1 MPRNFQENQEST
13 MQKFR
18 TCFFI
23 ATCLCLSQQA
33 AFADEAV
40 DTTISPPIEEGV
52 DTINPSSIDVGG
64 VDTTMTRPVE
74 GSDTSDPQTE
84 YYSTTDI
91 DDTSS
96 TAKDVLS
103 ELIIRPV
110 AVIGSVTGL
119 AIFVIASP
127 VSGLASIPEPH
138 DAFKTTWDDFV
149 VTPYHFAFR
158 RPLGD
163 YSVELN

>member
-1 MPRNFQENQEST
+1 

-18 TCFFI
+18 TRFFI
-23 ATCLCLSQQA
+23 AVFLCVSQQV
-33 AFADEAV
+33 AFAEEAV
-40 DTTISPPIEEGV
+40 DTSAAHHH
-52 DTINPSSIDVGG
+52 
-64 VDTTMTRPVE
+64 PVE
-74 GSDTSDPQTE
+74 EIDTSVSQTE
-84 YYSTTDI
+84 EEFDPTLSQPEYSTTEI
-91 DDTSS
+91 DDSS
-96 TAKDVLS
+96 PTTKDILS

-110 AVIGSVTGL
+110 AVIASATGL
-119 AIFVIASP
+119 ALFVIASP

>member
-1 MPRNFQENQEST
+1 
-13 MQKFR
+13 MQKLR

-23 ATCLCLSQQA
+23 AVFLCLSQQA
-33 AFADEAV
+33 AVAEEELAPHQ
-40 DTTISPPIEEGV
+40 PPIAEVNSSAPPAEYTETEEASA
-52 DTINPSSIDVGG
+52 SSI
-64 VDTTMTRPVE
+64 
-74 GSDTSDPQTE
+74 SK
-84 YYSTTDI
+84 DI
-91 DDTSS
+91 
-96 TAKDVLS
+96 LS

-110 AVIGSVTGL
+110 AVLGSATGL
-119 AIFVIASP
+119 ALFVIASP
-127 VSGLASIPEPH
+127 ISGLASIPEPH

>member
-1 MPRNFQENQEST
+1 

-18 TCFFI
+18 ICFFI
-23 ATCLCLSQQA
+23 AACLCLSQQPA
-33 AFADEAV
+33 VAEDEV
-40 DTTISPPIEEGV
+40 DTNAPQQP
-52 DTINPSSIDVGG
+52 
-64 VDTTMTRPVE
+64 PVE
-74 GSDTSDPQTE
+74 EVDNSLSQPE
-84 YYSTTDI
+84 YSTTDV

-96 TAKDVLS
+96 TGKDILS

-110 AVIGSVTGL
+110 AVLGSATGL
-119 AIFVIASP
+119 ALFVVASP
-127 VSGLASIPEPH
+127 FSGLASIPEPH
-138 DAFKTTWDDFV
+138 DAFKITWDDFV